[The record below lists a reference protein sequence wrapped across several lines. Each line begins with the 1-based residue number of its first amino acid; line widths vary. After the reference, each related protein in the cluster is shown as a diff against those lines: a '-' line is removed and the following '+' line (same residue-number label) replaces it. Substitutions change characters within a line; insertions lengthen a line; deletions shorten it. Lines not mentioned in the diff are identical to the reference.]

1 MRLNTLTKVL
11 IIFLITICTFSLN
24 AAEIWVSP
32 QGKDTNP
39 GTKASP
45 LATVQMAVRKARELR
60 RLKDASIKDGIR
72 IIVMNGMYSLNEPL
86 FIRPEDSGT
95 AESPTTIEADANAK
109 PILSGGI
116 EIKNWKKSTLAI
128 NGLKTGIIWEAD
140 APQQAGE
147 ILNYRQLWV
156 NGKKAVRAKN
166 TAGDK
171 MDRILSWDA
180 ATETCWI
187 PFKDKS
193 VKFEPGMEMYI
204 VQWWAIANLRIKN
217 IEVVKDSARL
227 SFEQPESKI
236 QSEHPW
242 PAPWISK
249 NNGNSAFYLNNG
261 ISMLNEPGE
270 WFLDRKKGKIYY
282 IPRKGED
289 LASAKVTAP
298 VLENLVKIE
307 GTLDTPVH
315 HFNFKGISFQY
326 SNWFRPSQQG
336 HVPLQAGM
344 YLLDAYKLKTP
355 GTPNQASLEN
365 QGWVGRPRAAVEVNY
380 ANNTL
385 FEGCTFEHLSST
397 GLDLHKGTNHN
408 IVKGNLFKDIGGNG
422 INLGVFSEESFEAH
436 LPYTVKDERVV
447 CSDELISD
455 NLITN
460 VANEDWG
467 CLGIA
472 AGFIKNLTI
481 EHNEI
486 SDVAYSGISMG
497 WGWTHTENVMRN
509 NKIQRN
515 KIHHYAKHLHDV
527 AGIYTLS
534 SQPDS
539 RIEEN
544 YIDKVYNSPY
554 AHDPFLWLY
563 LYTDEGSQGFTIKN
577 NWIPIQKILKNN
589 NGPKGNIWQDNYAFV
604 DPKIKENAGIRAP
617 YNNLLA
623 KEVVVDEAWGLQE
636 MPKSVA
642 IEVIG
647 KDLDIEKIKSTI
659 KGFRI
664 VGEELYQ
671 WENHLVIYGLMNQPE
686 RTKRKLAL
694 AFPAVEIKIYENPVY
709 DFQNFQRCKD
719 IKVASEWENIILTA
733 NLVED
738 EKLQKEYVDY
748 HTTQFEKW
756 PEIAKGFCNAD
767 FQQLQVFK
775 NGRQLMLI
783 ISIPKGESLDKLNPK
798 TTENNPRV
806 DDWNNLMKKYQTGIE
821 GAKPGEVWI
830 FLNKVKAEEKK

>member
-1 MRLNTLTKVL
+1 MFLKNRHPLLTIL
-11 IIFLITICTFSLN
+11 FLFFTVFSMQ
-24 AAEIWVSP
+24 AADIWVAAN
-32 QGKDTNP
+32 GKDTNE

-45 LATVQMAVRKARELR
+45 LATVHMALRKARELR
-60 RLKDASIKDGIR
+60 RLKDVSVKGGIHIIIKDGT
-72 IIVMNGMYSLNEPL
+72 YYFDEPL
-86 FIRPEDSGT
+86 FVRPEDSGT
-95 AESPTTIEADANAK
+95 ADSPTTIEADANAK
-109 PILSGGI
+109 PIFNGGI
-116 EIKNWKKSTLAI
+116 EIKNWKKTTTSI
-128 NGLKTGIIWEAD
+128 NGLKKGTAWVAD
-140 APQQAGE
+140 APEIAGE
-147 ILNYRQLWV
+147 LINYRQLWV
-156 NGKKAVRAKN
+156 NDVKAVRAKS
-166 TAGDK
+166 TAGNT
-171 MDRILSWDA
+171 MERILSWDKE
-180 ATETCWI
+180 TETCWI

-193 VKFEPGMEMYI
+193 VKFEPGMEMFI

-217 IEVVKDSARL
+217 IEVKKDSARL
-227 SFEQPESKI
+227 SFEKPESRV

-249 NNGNSAFYLNNG
+249 NNGNSAFFLNNG
-261 ISMLNEPGE
+261 MSMLNEAGE
-270 WFLDRKKGKIYY
+270 WYLDKKSRKIYY
-282 IPRKGED
+282 IPRAGENM
-289 LASAKVTAP
+289 ATAKVTVP
-298 VLENLVKIE
+298 VLENLVEIK
-307 GTLDTPVH
+307 GTIDSPVH
-315 HFNFKGISFQY
+315 DVKFKGISFQY
-326 SNWFRPSQQG
+326 SNWLRPSQQG

-355 GTPNQASLEN
+355 GTPNQANLEN
-365 QGWVGRPRAAVEVNY
+365 QAWVGRPRAAVEVNF
-380 ANNTL
+380 ANNTV
-385 FEGCTFEHLSST
+385 FESCSFEHLSST
-397 GLDLHKGTNHN
+397 GLDLHKGTNN
-408 IVKGNLFKDIGGNG
+408 NKVQGNLFKDIGGNG
-422 INLGVFSEESFEAH
+422 INLGVFSEEAFEAH
-436 LPYTVKDERVV
+436 LPLNVKDEREI
-447 CSDELISD
+447 CSNELIAD

-472 AGFIKNLTI
+472 AGFVKGLTI

-497 WGWTHTENVMRN
+497 WGWTHTENVMQD
-509 NKIQRN
+509 NKILAN

-534 SQPDS
+534 SQRDS

-589 NGPKGNIWQDNYAFV
+589 NGPKGNIWKDNYAFV
-604 DPKIKENAGIRAP
+604 DPKIKENAGIRSA
-617 YNNLLA
+617 YANLK
-623 KEVVVDEAWGLQE
+623 KEVVVDEAWGMQE

-647 KDLDIEKIKSTI
+647 KNLDIEKIKSTI

-694 AFPAVEIKIYENPVY
+694 AFPELEIKIYENPIY
-709 DFQNFQRCKD
+709 DFQNFERCKD
-719 IKVASEWENIILTA
+719 VKPVSEWENIVLTA
-733 NLVED
+733 NLVAD
-738 EKLQKEYVDY
+738 EKMQKEYVDY

-756 PEIAKGFCNAD
+756 PEVAKGFCNAD

-775 NGRQLMLI
+775 NGKQLILV
-783 ISIPKGESLDKLNPK
+783 ISIPKGEDLDKLNPR
-798 TTENNPRV
+798 TTKNNPRV
-806 DDWNNLMKKYQTGIE
+806 DEWNAIMKKYQTGIE
-821 GAKPGEVWI
+821 DAKQGETWI
-830 FLNKVKAEEKK
+830 FLKNIK

>member
-1 MRLNTLTKVL
+1 MNLKQQSKL
-11 IIFLITICTFSLN
+11 FLILFLIGIMFTAN
-24 AAEIWVSP
+24 AAEIWVST
-32 QGKDTNP
+32 QGKDTNL
-39 GTKASP
+39 GTKLSP
-45 LATVQMAVRKARELR
+45 LATIQMAVRKARELR
-60 RLKDASIKDGIR
+60 RLKDASIKDGIH
-72 IIVMNGMYSLNEPL
+72 IIVMDGTYYLNEPL
-86 FIRPEDSGT
+86 FVRPEDSGT
-95 AESPTTIEADANAK
+95 AESPTTIEADVNAK

-128 NGLKTGIIWEAD
+128 NGLKVGTVWEAD

-147 ILNYRQLWV
+147 IINYRQLWV
-156 NGKKAVRAKN
+156 NGKKAVRAKS
-166 TAGDK
+166 TAGNK

-193 VKFEPGMEMYI
+193 VKFEPGMEMFI

-227 SFEQPESKI
+227 SFEQPESRI

-270 WFLDRKKGKIYY
+270 WYLDRKKAKIYY
-282 IPRKGED
+282 IPRAGENM
-289 LASAKVTAP
+289 ASAKVTIP
-298 VLENLVKIE
+298 VLENLVEMK
-307 GTLDTPVH
+307 GTLDSPVH

-326 SNWFRPSQQG
+326 SNWLRPSQQG

-355 GTPNQASLEN
+355 GTPNQDNLEN
-365 QGWVGRPRAAVEVNY
+365 QAWVGRPRGAVEVNY

-385 FEGCTFEHLSST
+385 FESCTFEHLSST
-397 GLDLHKGTNHN
+397 GLDFHRGTNHN
-408 IVKGNLFKDIGGNG
+408 TIKGNLFKDIGGNG
-422 INLGVFSEESFEAH
+422 INLGVFSDEAIEAH
-436 LPYTVKDERVV
+436 LPLQVKDEREI
-447 CSDELISD
+447 CSDEMVSD

-472 AGFIKNLTI
+472 AGFVKNLTI

-509 NKIQRN
+509 NKILGN

-563 LYTDEGSQGFTIKN
+563 LYTDEGTQGFTIKN
-577 NWIPIQKILKNN
+577 NWIPIQKTLKNH
-589 NGPKGNIWQDNYAFV
+589 NGPAGNVWQDNYAFV
-604 DPKIKENAGIRAP
+604 DSKIKENAGIRP
-617 YNNLLA
+617 LYTNLT

-636 MPKSVA
+636 MPKAVA
-642 IEVIG
+642 IELIG
-647 KDLDIEKIKSTI
+647 KNFDVETIKSTI

-686 RTKRKLAL
+686 RTRRKLAL
-694 AFPAVEIKIYENPVY
+694 AFPALEIKIYENPVY
-709 DFQNFQRCKD
+709 DFQNFERCKGV
-719 IKVASEWENIILTA
+719 KVASEWDNIVLTA
-733 NLVED
+733 DLVD
-738 EKLQKEYVDY
+738 DVKMQKEYVDY

-775 NGRQLMLI
+775 NGRQLILV

-806 DDWNNLMKKYQTGIE
+806 DDWNALMKKYQTGIE

-830 FLNKVKAEEKK
+830 FLKKLEEKK

>member
-1 MRLNTLTKVL
+1 M
-11 IIFLITICTFSLN
+11 FLKNRHPLLSFLFLFFTVFSMQ
-24 AAEIWVSP
+24 AADIWVA
-32 QGKDTNP
+32 TNGNDANE

-45 LATVQMAVRKARELR
+45 LATVHMALRKARELR
-60 RLKDASIKDGIR
+60 RLKDASVKGGIHIIIKDGT
-72 IIVMNGMYSLNEPL
+72 YYFDEPL
-86 FIRPEDSGT
+86 FVRPEDSGT
-95 AESPTTIEADANAK
+95 ADSPTTIEADANAK
-109 PILSGGI
+109 PIFNGGI
-116 EIKNWKKSTLAI
+116 EIKNWKKTTTSI
-128 NGLKTGIIWEAD
+128 NGLKKGTVWVAD
-140 APQQAGE
+140 APEIAGE
-147 ILNYRQLWV
+147 LINYRQLWV
-156 NGKKAVRAKN
+156 NDVKAVRAKS
-166 TAGDK
+166 TAGTT
-171 MDRILSWDA
+171 MERILSWDKE
-180 ATETCWI
+180 TETCWI

-193 VKFEPGMEMYI
+193 IKFEPGMEMFI

-217 IEVVKDSARL
+217 IEVKKDSARL
-227 SFEQPESKI
+227 SFEKPESRV

-261 ISMLNEPGE
+261 MSMLNEAGE
-270 WFLDRKKGKIYY
+270 WYLDRKNRKIYY
-282 IPRKGED
+282 IPRAGENM
-289 LASAKVTAP
+289 ASAKVTVP
-298 VLENLVKIE
+298 VLENLVEIK
-307 GTLDTPVH
+307 GTIDSPVH
-315 HFNFKGISFQY
+315 DVKFKGISFQY
-326 SNWFRPSQQG
+326 SNWLRPSQQG

-365 QGWVGRPRAAVEVNY
+365 QAWVGRPRAAVEVNF
-380 ANNTL
+380 ANNTI
-385 FEGCTFEHLSST
+385 FESCSFEHLSST
-397 GLDLHKGTNHN
+397 GLDLYKGTNN
-408 IVKGNLFKDIGGNG
+408 NKVQGNLFKDIGGNG
-422 INLGVFSEESFEAH
+422 INLGVFSEEAFEAH
-436 LPYTVKDERVV
+436 LPLQVKDDREV
-447 CSDELISD
+447 CSNELIAD

-472 AGFIKNLTI
+472 AGFVKNLTI

-497 WGWTHTENVMRN
+497 WGWTHTENVMKN
-509 NKIQRN
+509 NKIVAN

-589 NGPKGNIWQDNYAFV
+589 NGPKGNIWQDNNQFV
-604 DPKIKENAGIRAP
+604 SNSVKENAGIRAP
-617 YNNLLA
+617 FANLK

-642 IEVIG
+642 IELIG
-647 KDLDIEKIKSTI
+647 KNFDIEKIKSTI

-671 WENHLVIYGLMNQPE
+671 WQNHLVIYGLMNQPE

-694 AFPAVEIKIYENPVY
+694 AFPELQIKIYENPVY
-709 DFQNFQRCKD
+709 DFQNVERCKD
-719 IKVASEWENIILTA
+719 SKPASEWENIVLTA
-733 NLVED
+733 NLVAD
-738 EKLQKEYVDY
+738 EKMQKEYVDY

-775 NGRQLMLI
+775 NGRQLMLV
-783 ISIPKGESLDKLNPK
+783 ISIPKGEDLDKLNPK
-798 TTENNPRV
+798 TTKNNPRV
-806 DDWNNLMKKYQTGIE
+806 DEWNALMKKYQTGIE
-821 GAKPGEVWI
+821 DAKQGETWI
-830 FLNKVKAEEKK
+830 LLKNIK